1 MKTYTVKYLEHSN
14 PNRNGNKGKHWKS
27 IWDRNGYTQKFNSI
41 ESAVNSLYDM
51 MEWHSVAYPNDVILK
66 AKIMSGKEV
75 VKEIEF

>member
-14 PNRNGNKGKHWKS
+14 PNKNGNKGKHWK
-27 IWDRNGYTQKFNSI
+27 NLEENYKTQKFNSI
-41 ESAVNSLYDM
+41 ESAMDAMNDKRERL
-51 MEWHSVAYPNDVILK
+51 SVAYPNDVILK